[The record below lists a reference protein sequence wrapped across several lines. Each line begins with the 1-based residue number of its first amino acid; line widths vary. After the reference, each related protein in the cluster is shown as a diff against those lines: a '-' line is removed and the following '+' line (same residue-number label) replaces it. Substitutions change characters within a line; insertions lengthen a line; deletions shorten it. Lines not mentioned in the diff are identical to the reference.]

1 MILTGAG
8 ENGEDLVLNFHA
20 RDDRLKPG
28 WATVG
33 VASGT
38 VYRHGLGRRGTLVQG
53 RVTTDIGPVQYDYAV
68 TARVEGKKLVGSYA
82 GRHGIV
88 GASEDVSGK
97 VTGRLETP
105 AVGGDLYVRLHLN
118 SMYTR
123 HGHIRH
129 PYVEATV
136 RGGKVVSG
144 RFSFRAKAGDELDD
158 NKIEGGD
165 LKVTGGH
172 LVGTVQAT
180 VSAGDASHGT
190 YAFSIDLP
198 VNNNFVRGEYHTRKD
213 GNDWGSHGVAGFVR
227 GLAKPKGD
235 AVLHVT
241 LDRGIEA
248 QRSLTVLL
256 RRHQGRFVDG
266 IAVGGN
272 QAFHVVEP
280 IDVKIEGSKVSGSVK
295 VTLQPDGNFPP
306 GGRAVECI
314 YAVRAELNGGGE
326 VVGTFSGSYGRRH
339 SKDGFLTGTILSTE
353 QLRREFYGVPGK

>member
-1 MILTGAG
+1 MA
-8 ENGEDLVLNFHA
+8 
-20 RDDRLKPG
+20 
-28 WATVG
+28 
-33 VASGT
+33 
-38 VYRHGLGRRGTLVQG
+38 
-53 RVTTDIGPVQYDYAV
+53 TDIGPVRYDYAV
-68 TARVEGKKLVGSYA
+68 TVRIQDKKLVGSYA

-88 GASEDVSGK
+88 GASDDVSGK

-105 AVGGDLYVRLHLN
+105 AIGGDLYVRLHLN

-129 PYVEATV
+129 PYVEVTV
-136 RGGKVVSG
+136 RGGKVVG
-144 RFSFRAKAGDELDD
+144 GQFSFRAKAGDELDD
-158 NKIEGGD
+158 NRIEGGD
-165 LKVTGGH
+165 LKIRGGR
-172 LVGTVQAT
+172 LVGTVRAT

-198 VNNNFVRGEYHTRKD
+198 VNTNFVRGEYHTRKD
-213 GNDWGSHGVAGFVR
+213 GNDWGSHGVAGYVR
-227 GLAKPKGD
+227 GLTRPLDD

-256 RRHQGRFVDG
+256 RRHEGRFVDG

-272 QAFHVVEP
+272 QAFHLVKP
-280 IDVKIEGSKVSGSVK
+280 IDVKIEGGKVSGSVK
-295 VTLQPDGNFPP
+295 VTLQPDGDFPP

-314 YAVRAELNGGGE
+314 YQVRAELNGDGE

-339 SKDGFLTGTILSTE
+339 SKNGSLTGSILSTE
-353 QLRREFYGVPGK
+353 QLRREFYGVTGK